1 MIEVIGYAVWL
12 LLNIYLTYKSAI
24 VASIAWDTKSPRW
37 VLMFASLAVIAIAS
51 ASWYGLYSS
60 PLIAPHIERVL

>member
-1 MIEVIGYAVWL
+1 MIELIGYAVWL

-24 VASIAWDTKSPRW
+24 VASIAWDTKSPSW
-37 VLMFASLAVIAIAS
+37 VLIVAPLAVIAIAS

-60 PLIAPHIERVL
+60 PLLAPFIERIS